1 MGSCGVKQEDLA
13 GCGQCRAAAALPPP
27 PPHVCT
33 RPGLPVRDASVI
45 GLCVTCLHCFVW
57 LCAVRRAS
65 RGRVAPM
72 LLVYSVGGRLP
83 PRAEAQGWW
92 WPGQRRR
99 RALTTVPANQREERA
114 GRLAPQAPAELTLGR
129 DTERR
134 SVGSRSLCGYVPVR
148 TRALRAR
155 ASLRRFEAVPI
166 I

>member
-1 MGSCGVKQEDLA
+1 MVSA
-13 GCGQCRAAAALPPP
+13 GHRRHFPPP
-27 PPHVCT
+27 PVWT
-33 RPGLPVRDASVI
+33 RPGLSGRDSSV
-45 GLCVTCLHCFVW
+45 LLACVKRVCIVSFD
-57 LCAVRRAS
+57 CALFRRAS

-99 RALTTVPANQREERA
+99 RALATVPANQREERA